1 MKVKYLILLIMLFI
15 STGIAT
21 AEDNGAVSVTSPT
34 VIIDGYEITPSVLM
48 PGDTGTLTVTLK
60 NTNQNSNIL
69 QNEGAS
75 SGGFATTKSTSIG
88 LFVENVHLEGNGILV
103 LSPDFFPSRVAGAW
117 PVSPGHVSDPSAGDR
132 RDLFP

>member
-1 MKVKYLILLIMLFI
+1 
-15 STGIAT
+15 
-21 AEDNGAVSVTSPT
+21 
-34 VIIDGYEITPSVLM
+34 M

-88 LFVENVHLEGNGILV
+88 LFVENVHLRRKRYPCCVARL
-103 LSPDFFPSRVAGAW
+103 FPSRVAGAW